1 MTLPFTISGKVI
13 KGNQLGKKLGYPTA
27 NLYLPHSSAFHHLTG
42 VYAAS
47 VKTGSVVYP
56 GMANIGFRPTLDRL
70 SFTVEVHLF
79 DFRKEI
85 YGEEISIQ
93 FIERI
98 RDELR
103 FNSLEEL
110 VSQMEKDE
118 KECRK
123 ILSVLLKPD
132 PNTK

>member
-13 KGNQLGKKLGYPTA
+13 KGNQLGEKLGYPTA
-27 NLYLPHSSAFHHLTG
+27 NLDLPESSAFHHLTG

-47 VKTGSVVYP
+47 VKIGSGAYP
-56 GMANIGFRPTLDRL
+56 GMANIGFRPTLEHP
-70 SFTVEVHLF
+70 SFTVEVNIF
-79 DFRKEI
+79 DFSKDL

-93 FIERI
+93 FMERI

-110 VSQMEKDE
+110 ESQMKKDE
-118 KECRK
+118 RECRE
-123 ILSVLLKPD
+123 ILSLFLKSD
-132 PNTK
+132 PYAK